1 MLLPLISRSFA
12 VLSGLSEAA
21 CGASPSKMLFPL
33 SSANFWLWI
42 FFERHQINTA
52 QNQYTRHYPSL
63 PLDSSPFSPANMP
76 LPVISF
82 HLEPEHC
89 FL

>member
-21 CGASPSKMLFPL
+21 CGVSPSKMLFPL
-33 SSANFWLWI
+33 SSANFCLASDS
-42 FFERHQINTA
+42 RSNV
-52 QNQYTRHYPSL
+52 
-63 PLDSSPFSPANMP
+63 PLSSRCFATSVRVAVDSSPLSPANMP